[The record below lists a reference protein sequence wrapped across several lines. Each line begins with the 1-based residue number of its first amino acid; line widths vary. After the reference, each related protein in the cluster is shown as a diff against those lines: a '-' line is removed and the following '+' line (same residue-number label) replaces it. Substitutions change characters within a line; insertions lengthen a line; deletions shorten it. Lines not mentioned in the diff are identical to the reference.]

1 MQEEKS
7 FVYTMI
13 LGICML
19 LCLMMIGRMLLGH
32 PEQSALPETENPTTP
47 EQEETGMELRE
58 SDLCSLIEQALPV
71 PVQEV
76 TAKIG
81 ADQTISVVV
90 LVSKQSLQDSGLVP
104 GGLRTALL
112 YLPDTCRLYGAWTAS
127 VTEGKLVL
135 QCQSAEIGSITV
147 PAEMVSTL
155 TDQLSASLNAYF
167 TDAEITPETVI
178 WQDGV
183 LRLNE

>member
-32 PEQSALPETENPTTP
+32 PEQSALPEMEKPTTP

-58 SDLCSLIEQALPV
+58 SDLCLLIEQALPI

-81 ADQTISVVV
+81 ADQTISIVV
-90 LVSKQSLQDSGLVP
+90 LVSKQSLQNSGLVP

-112 YLPDTCRLYGAWTAS
+112 FLPDTCRLYGAWTAS
-127 VTEGKLVL
+127 VSDGKIAL
-135 QCQSAEIGSITV
+135 QCQSAEIGIIAV
-147 PAEMVSTL
+147 PTEMVSTL
-155 TDQLSASLNAYF
+155 TDQLSESLNAYF
-167 TDAEITPETVI
+167 TDTEIITQKMV